1 MKRRATSKGEINAV
15 AKEEHAWADAPPQTG
30 NEGNKRPNQQSSV
43 TISKQTNQRTAHSCA
58 RLGGVPS
65 GRLERGG
72 GARPFGAHLELVR
85 AHRICE
91 VVARVLN
98 LRLQRVHGLLK
109 LGAQRLVGALALNAI
124 SRSTTR
130 RSAALC
136 LMQERLALYVPPA
149 YRQWRS
155 AWRGRQLAL
164 AGLLRGR
171 QVQRHLLWV
180 R

>member
-1 MKRRATSKGEINAV
+1 M
-15 AKEEHAWADAPPQTG
+15 
-30 NEGNKRPNQQSSV
+30 
-43 TISKQTNQRTAHSCA
+43 
-58 RLGGVPS
+58 PS

-124 SRSTTR
+124 SRSTTS